1 MKFTYKHIIGALIA
15 ILLLGLSACKMDM
28 EQEIW
33 LSKNQ
38 SGKARVFV
46 RLNIPMA
53 YDEESM
59 GEMDLNQNS
68 AMKAMA
74 EKAKTVKGID
84 ITKLDTETRHSDEE
98 MNYLYTFEFTFKD
111 LQGLREVLCLN
122 PDRGI
127 TLNKTKQGKA
137 LNLDS
142 RQFVLTEEGEE
153 ESLEYLS
160 FVDVSLKTIVH
171 LPKKPK
177 AIDAS
182 GTMDKKAKTAT
193 WKEIIDKDW
202 YANSENSMQVIF

>member
-68 AMKAMA
+68 ALKAMA
-74 EKAKTVKGID
+74 DKAENVKGVS
-84 ITKLDTETRHSDEE
+84 ITKLDTETQHSEEE
-98 MNYLYTFEFTFKD
+98 MNYLYTFEFTFND
-111 LQGLREVLCLN
+111 LQGLREVICKSPDKGLN
-122 PDRGI
+122 
-127 TLNKTKQGKA
+127 LEKTKKGKT
-137 LNLDS
+137 LFMDS
-142 RQFVLTEEGEE
+142 RQFVVADEGDA
-153 ESLEYLS
+153 ESIEYLS
-160 FVDVSLKTIVH
+160 LIEMSLKTIVH

-177 AIDAS
+177 AIDES
-182 GTMDKKAKTAT
+182 GSFDKKTKTAT
-193 WKEIIDKDW
+193 WTEVINQDW
-202 YANSENSMQVIF
+202 YSTTEKPMQVTF